1 MDAVY
6 IATPHPFHAHWAIA
20 AAQAGKH
27 ILCEKP
33 MAMNKAQAER
43 MIAAAQK
50 HRVFLMEAFMYRC
63 HPVVTELRGLLR
75 QGAIGQVR
83 MIHANF
89 GFRCAVDDTHRLLNH
104 ALGGGGILDVG
115 CYPISLARWVAGV
128 AAGRDFLDPTA
139 VAGAGTIGVRT
150 GVDEMASALL
160 TFPNEILACV
170 NAAVR
175 CDLPNAVHIAGSEG
189 RIEVPWLWVPR
200 RSGNRII
207 VHRPNG
213 EPMTL
218 AIDAP
223 ADVYALEADVV
234 AAAIAG
240 GLQEPP
246 APAMNW
252 ADTLGNMQTLDRW
265 REAINL
271 KYGYA
276 DEA

>member
-1 MDAVY
+1 LGA
-6 IATPHPFHAHWAIA
+6 HARYD
-20 AAQAGKH
+20 G
-27 ILCEKP
+27 
-33 MAMNKAQAER
+33 
-43 MIAAAQK
+43 
-50 HRVFLMEAFMYRC
+50 
-63 HPVVTELRGLLR
+63 
-75 QGAIGQVR
+75 IG
-83 MIHANF
+83 I
-89 GFRCAVDDTHRLLNH
+89 
-104 ALGGGGILDVG
+104 
-115 CYPISLARWVAGV
+115 
-128 AAGRDFLDPTA
+128 
-139 VAGAGTIGVRT
+139 
-150 GVDEMASALL
+150 
-160 TFPNEILACV
+160 
-170 NAAVR
+170 AVR
-175 CDLPNAVHIAGSEG
+175 GNLELGRRVTSELAVHIAGSEG